1 MIERHWSTTAL
12 DIISFLFGEESTWQ
26 CVHAWLQ
33 YRLMGGR
40 RKGWTNWANESLNGV
55 YWYDVWCVWIG
66 GKGGGVDGV
75 EMNVKQQ
82 CQFEKTVPL
91 MKQQCQF
98 GKTVLW

>member
-1 MIERHWSTTAL
+1 MAVRARLVAVQAYGGGAQWL
-12 DIISFLFGEESTWQ
+12 DE
-26 CVHAWLQ
+26 
-33 YRLMGGR
+33 
-40 RKGWTNWANESLNGV
+40 WANESLNGGV
-55 YWYDVWCVWIG
+55 HWYDVWCVWIG

-75 EMNVKQQ
+75 EMNVKLQ